1 MQAPVKLVAVV
12 VVMEEVD
19 VAAPSD
25 PWCSVPALDVARIAP
40 FVDVPS
46 PMIWVVVAP
55 ADVVD
60 STTSGVSNSEVE
72 PAVVDD
78 KGDGSDVELVD
89 PAVPDGR

>member
-1 MQAPVKLVAVV
+1 
-12 VVMEEVD
+12 MEEVD

-25 PWCSVPALDVARIAP
+25 PWSSVPAPDVARIAP
-40 FVDVPS
+40 FVDVAS
-46 PMIWVVVAP
+46 PTIWVVVAP

-60 STTSGVSNSEVE
+60 VSTTSGVSNSEVE

-78 KGDGSDVELVD
+78 TGDGSDVELVI